1 MNSTFTKILC
11 FLLALVLI
19 LFGLNKFIE
28 FSFLPLPQLPESA
41 ANFMTSL
48 SATGYVLPIVGALE
62 VGIGLL
68 LLFRKWVAFALL
80 LLAPISINIFLFHL
94 FLDMPGIIPAIIILL
109 INGILIYKYWKA
121 YRPLFQY

>member
-1 MNSTFTKILC
+1 M
-11 FLLALVLI
+11 ALVLI

-94 FLDMPGIIPAIIILL
+94 FLDMPGIIPAIIIVL
-109 INGILIYKYWKA
+109 INGILIYKYWNA